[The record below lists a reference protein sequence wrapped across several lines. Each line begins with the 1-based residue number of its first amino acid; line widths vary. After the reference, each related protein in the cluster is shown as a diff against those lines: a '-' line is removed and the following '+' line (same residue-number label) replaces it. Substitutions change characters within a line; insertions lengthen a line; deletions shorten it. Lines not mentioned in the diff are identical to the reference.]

1 MRYFWKRFSD
11 PMKRF
16 FFIQCIVVLFAF
28 SAQAYYFR
36 SYQVQDG
43 LSHNSV
49 WAVMQD
55 SRGFMWFGTNNG
67 LNRFDGKQFKVFK
80 HEPDNPHSIGNNFI
94 HCLKED
100 TQGRFF
106 VGTKKGLY
114 LYDAGREQFTSV
126 PLQRAEG
133 DEVSVNDIF
142 ESPDGELWVACHGQG
157 LYVLNA
163 DLSVKKHFVKSD
175 EEGALPCDFIWAVVQ
190 DYVGNVWLG
199 TDAEGLIHFDPKKEQ
214 FTRMS
219 RLKPRSGIDDPT
231 VYTLFCDAAYNL
243 WVGTSQAGLYRY
255 NYRTGKVSRYLHDE
269 AFNIKSIIEYSNHEL
284 IMGCDKGLLCFDREE
299 ETARFLNDRFDNMTD
314 NSIFSIAKDHEGAF
328 WIGTYF
334 GGVNYFSPAINT
346 FSYYYN
352 TLGRSFKKSNISSF
366 AEGDGQQIWVGSYDN
381 GLSLFDAEAQD
392 FKPVHVDIGYN
403 NIQELYYDE
412 GDLYI
417 SQYGQGIKVL
427 DTRTGR
433 ITELAKLP
441 GAQSI
446 SRYVTTIFKS
456 SKGEYFFA
464 SEESVS
470 LYDPVRKTARYIGD
484 LNLMF
489 VKDIME
495 DYNGAIWFATHSY
508 GLRRLNADGTWDCF
522 QQAANDTSLFAA
534 TNISCVHQDAKFRI
548 WAGTES
554 QGLLL
559 YNAKK
564 NRFEQVFTQ
573 CSGLPS
579 NMVYSIEDDADGN
592 IWLATDRGLACVSA
606 DLKRVEDFGFLGDAQ
621 DISFNVKAHLR
632 AADNHLYFGGTNGFV
647 AFYPK
652 EIVRNQQKPALA
664 ITRFAVPGVD
674 VQQAGFPRTVENG
687 NMPEFELERKQSTFS
702 FDFVALSYVAPTKNQ
717 YAYML
722 EGFDTAWNYTSDNRA
737 YYMNIPQGW
746 YTFKVQ
752 GTNNDG
758 VWSDMQRVRIR
769 VKPPVMASPLMIGLY
784 ILFGIFLIFYLSY
797 RYKRHVEKQNR
808 EKLFRYKREKEKEI
822 YQSKINFFTS
832 IAHEIRT
839 PLSLITAPLEN
850 ILKSGEGDARTKGNL
865 NLIRINVNR
874 LLELINQLL
883 DFRKVEEN
891 MFRFEFH
898 NQDIVG
904 VVRDVYAQYCQH
916 AKLNG
921 MEMTLNVLEEPIK
934 LSIDSEA
941 IYKIVSNLVS
951 NAVKYAKSHVEIT
964 VEAADGNACISVADD
979 GTGIDPKYADK
990 IFEPFFQVSGNAGG
1004 MKMGTG
1010 LGLSLAKSLAQ
1021 KHGGELTLRHEEGM
1035 GCVFVLRIPMVER
1048 EEVPVKPKPEEPA
1061 EVLDEQLEKSDDRQK
1076 ILVAEDNRDLR
1087 KFLVNSL
1094 HDDGFAV
1101 FEAGDGVEA
1110 LAMLEK
1116 ESIDVII
1123 SDIMMP
1129 NMDGMELCHRVKTDA
1144 AYSHIPFILLSAKTD
1159 TLTKIAGLNK
1169 GADVYLEKPFS
1180 YEQLK
1185 AQVNSIIENRN
1196 HIRDSFVQ
1204 SPLHYFKQ
1212 HATTDSGESVEFI
1225 EKLNASILENL
1236 SNEDFTIEG
1245 LSDSFF
1251 MSRSNFHKKIKNLT
1265 GMTPND
1271 YIKLIRLNQSAQL
1284 LMSGKY
1290 KVNEVC
1296 YMVGFNTPS
1305 YFSKLFYEHFGK
1317 SPKDFYKMANT
1328 K

>member
-16 FFIQCIVVLFAF
+16 LFILQCIIVLFAS

-36 SYQVQDG
+36 SYQMQDG

-67 LNRFDGKQFKVFK
+67 LNRFDGKHFKVFK
-80 HEPDNPHSIGNNFI
+80 NEPDNPHSIGNNFI

-126 PLQRAEG
+126 PLERAEG
-133 DEVSVNDIF
+133 DEASVNDIF

-163 DLSVKKHFVKSD
+163 DLSVKKHFVRSD
-175 EEGALPCDFIWAVVQ
+175 EEGALPCDFIWTIVQ

-199 TDAEGLIHFDPKKEQ
+199 TDAEGLIHFDPKKEH
-214 FTRMS
+214 FTRMD
-219 RLKPRSGIDDPT
+219 RKPGFGIGDPT
-231 VYTLFCDAAYNL
+231 VYTLYCDADYNL
-243 WVGTSQAGLYRY
+243 WAGTSRDGLYRY

-269 AFNIKSIIEYSNHEL
+269 AFNIKSIIEYSDHEL
-284 IMGCDKGLLCFDREE
+284 VMGCDKGLVRIDRE
-299 ETARFLNDRFDNMTD
+299 TGAAHFMNTSFDNMTD
-314 NSIFSIAKDHEGAF
+314 NSIFSIARDHEGAF

-334 GGVNYFSPAINT
+334 GGVNYFSPVVNT
-346 FSYYYN
+346 FSYYYT
-352 TLGRSFKKSNISSF
+352 TLERSFKKSNISSF
-366 AEGDGQQIWVGSYDN
+366 AEGEGQQIWVGSYDN
-381 GLSLFDAEAQD
+381 GLSLFNAETKQ
-392 FKPVHVDIGYN
+392 FEPVRADIGYH
-403 NIQELYYDE
+403 NIQELYYDD
-412 GDLYI
+412 GYLYI

-433 ITELAKLP
+433 ITELAGLP
-441 GAQSI
+441 GAHDI
-446 SRYVTTIFKS
+446 SRFVTTIFKS
-456 SKGEYFFA
+456 SKGQYFFA

-470 LYDPVRKTARYIGD
+470 QYDPVRKTARYIDD
-484 LNLMF
+484 LDLMF

-508 GLRRLNADGTWDCF
+508 GLRRLNADGTWSHFLRVETGGD
-522 QQAANDTSLFAA
+522 SLPVG
-534 TNISCVHQDAKFRI
+534 NVNCLYQDARFRI

-564 NRFEQVFTQ
+564 NCFEQVFTQ
-573 CSGLPS
+573 SNGLPS
-579 NMVYSIEDDADGN
+579 NMVYSIQDDAEGN
-592 IWLATDRGLACVSA
+592 LWLATERGLTFVSN

-621 DISFNVKAHLR
+621 QIHYNVKAVLR
-632 AADNHLYFGGTNGFV
+632 ASDNHLYFGGTNGFI

-652 EIVRNQQKPALA
+652 DITRNQQKPALA
-664 ITRFAVPGVD
+664 ITQFAVPGQSMQGMD
-674 VQQAGFPRTVENG
+674 FPKTVQPGSVPQIT
-687 NMPEFELERKQSTFS
+687 LERKQSTFI

-722 EGFDTAWNYTSDNRA
+722 EGFDTGWNYTTDNRA
-737 YYMNIPQGW
+737 YYMNIPQGK
-746 YTFKVQ
+746 YTFRVR

-758 VWSDMQRVRIR
+758 IWSDELRVR
-769 VKPPVMASPLMIGLY
+769 VKVNPPVMASPLMIGLY
-784 ILFGIFLIFYLSY
+784 IVLGIVLVTGLLY
-797 RYKRHVEKQNR
+797 RYKRHVEKLNR

-850 ILKSGEGDARTKGNL
+850 ILKSGDGNARTKSNL
-865 NLIRINVNR
+865 GIIKVNVNR
-874 LLELINQLL
+874 LLDLINQLL

-891 MFRFEFH
+891 MFHFEFH

-921 MEMTLNVLEEPIK
+921 IDMNLDVREEPIK
-934 LSIDSEA
+934 LSIDTEA

-951 NAVKYAKSHVEIT
+951 NAVKYAKSRIDIT
-964 VEAADGNACISVADD
+964 VEAVGGNACVSVADD

-990 IFEPFFQVSGNAGG
+990 IFEPFFQVGDSANG
-1004 MKMGTG
+1004 MKLGTG
-1010 LGLSLAKSLAQ
+1010 LGLSLAKSLA
-1021 KHGGELTLRHEEGM
+1021 KRHGGELVLQREEGK
-1035 GCVFVLRIPMVER
+1035 GCVFVLRIPLVGR
-1048 EEVPVKPKPEEPA
+1048 EEVSVEPDAGKPATILEKPLEKPEPG
-1061 EVLDEQLEKSDDRQK
+1061 RK
-1076 ILVAEDNRDLR
+1076 ILVVEDNRDLR
-1087 KFLVNSL
+1087 EFLVNSL
-1094 HDDGFAV
+1094 HDDDFIV

-1129 NMDGMELCHRVKTDA
+1129 NMDGLELCRRVKTDA
-1144 AYSHIPFILLSAKTD
+1144 AYSHLPFILLSAKTD
-1159 TLTKIAGLNK
+1159 TSTKVDGLNK

-1196 HIRDSFVQ
+1196 HIRDSFIQ

-1212 HATTDSGESVEFI
+1212 HATADSEESVEFI
-1225 EKLNASILENL
+1225 EKLNACILENL
-1236 SNEDFTIEG
+1236 SNEHFTIEG

-1290 KVNEVC
+1290 KINEVC

-1317 SPKDFYKMANT
+1317 SPKDFYKVAKM
-1328 K
+1328 